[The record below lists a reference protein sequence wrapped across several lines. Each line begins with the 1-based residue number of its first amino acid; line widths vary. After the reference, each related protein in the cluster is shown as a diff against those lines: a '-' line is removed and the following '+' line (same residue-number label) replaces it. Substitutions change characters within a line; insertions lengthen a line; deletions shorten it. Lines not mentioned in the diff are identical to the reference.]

1 MTMKK
6 EDVGHALKTAA
17 RILPG
22 IGSYQDRE
30 SSREADKALRME
42 LSERLDQLLG
52 RAEWLKTDLA
62 RKRAIT
68 HIQRIEDVTRQLE
81 KVSRMLEFAPR
92 GYAPLFS
99 RKQIDEEALERIYG
113 YDKALTGLVKEIED
127 VIIAMTETG
136 EIPSEE
142 EVARVRKMLSDM
154 ERRIDQREAF
164 LNTQPG

>member
-1 MTMKK
+1 MKK
-6 EDVGHALKTAA
+6 EDVGQALKTAV

-22 IGSYQDRE
+22 IGSYQDKE
-30 SSREADKALRME
+30 SSRDADKALRME
-42 LSERLDQLLG
+42 LSGRLDQLLG
-52 RAEWLKTDLA
+52 RTEWLKTDLA
-62 RKRAIT
+62 KKRAIK

-81 KVSRMLEFAPR
+81 KVSRVLEFAPR

-99 RKQIDEEALERIYG
+99 RKQIDEEALDRIYG

-127 VIIAMTETG
+127 AIMTMTEAG

-142 EVARVRKMLSDM
+142 EIARVREMLSDM

-164 LNTQPG
+164 LNTPSG